1 MAKKRGDP
9 IRTAEQEL
17 QREMAQENE
26 RLKEAYERF
35 NRVCDPD
42 LVEACIFEINAATA
56 RYNYLLR
63 QAKALRGMPV
73 KAPYAVP
80 AEPSAAVP
88 CVAAANWKG
97 GDICHL

>member
-9 IRTAEQEL
+9 VRTAEREL
-17 QREMAQENE
+17 QQEMALVSET
-26 RLKEAYERF
+26 LKAAYEQF
-35 NRVCDPD
+35 NWVCDPD

-63 QAKALRGMPV
+63 QAKALRGMPAKV
-73 KAPYAVP
+73 PHAVP
-80 AEPSAAVP
+80 AAPSAAVP